1 MRVNEYSNVYDMDWE
16 HVTSA
21 FWKKYWHPNCSHS
34 RTYVLNRTIDEK
46 GRLVTKRLHVI
57 SQKLP
62 YFIRC
67 IFGDIVTY
75 GGEESII
82 DPKEKALQIRSKNLS
97 FTRQATVLD
106 TSSYTVCADDPSK
119 TLYVKSTT
127 TYGSTASI
135 LNNQIE
141 KWYAYNEGH
150 HFKKGVDV
158 INDILFGRV
167 VIDYGVTPDEPE
179 QNPAA

>member
-1 MRVNEYSNVYDMDWE
+1 M
-16 HVTSA
+16 
-21 FWKKYWHPNCSHS
+21 
-34 RTYVLNRTIDEK
+34 
-46 GRLVTKRLHVI
+46 
-57 SQKLP
+57 
-62 YFIRC
+62 
-67 IFGDIVTY
+67 
-75 GGEESII
+75 
-82 DPKEKALQIRSKNLS
+82 LQIRSKNLS

>member
-1 MRVNEYSNVYDMDWE
+1 M
-16 HVTSA
+16 
-21 FWKKYWHPNCSHS
+21 
-34 RTYVLNRTIDEK
+34 LNRTIDEK

-82 DPKEKALQIRSKNLS
+82 DPKEKVLQIRSKNLS
-97 FTRQATVLD
+97 FTRQATALD

-179 QNPAA
+179 RNPAA

>member
-1 MRVNEYSNVYDMDWE
+1 M
-16 HVTSA
+16 
-21 FWKKYWHPNCSHS
+21 
-34 RTYVLNRTIDEK
+34 LNRTIDEK

-57 SQKLP
+57 NQKLP

-67 IFGDIVTY
+67 IFGDIY

-82 DPKEKALQIRSKNLS
+82 DPKEKVLQIRSKNLS

-179 QNPAA
+179 RNPAA